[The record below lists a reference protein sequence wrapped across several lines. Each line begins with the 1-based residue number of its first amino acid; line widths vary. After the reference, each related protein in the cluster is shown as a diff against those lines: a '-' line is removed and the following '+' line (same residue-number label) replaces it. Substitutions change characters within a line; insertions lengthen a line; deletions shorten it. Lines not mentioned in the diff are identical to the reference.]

1 MKEKR
6 KEKKR
11 TGWKKRFNDTYY
23 IAHSFISQPF
33 LKAMCDAGKDPE
45 LYKKRV
51 NEYILHNYNYCIHWK
66 EKESQQIHIT

>member
-6 KEKKR
+6 KEKKEL
-11 TGWKKRFNDTYY
+11 GGKRDSMIHITQL
-23 IAHSFISQPF
+23 IALSHSHF

-45 LYKKRV
+45 LYKKGV
-51 NEYILHNYNYCIHWK
+51 NEYILHNYNYCIHWM